1 MRNDKIKKITLIA
14 LLSALAL
21 IFSYIE
27 SLVSLGF
34 IFPGFK
40 IGISNITVLVVL
52 YLLGEKYAVPFGLC
66 KSFFSLLFLGRL
78 SSLCFSVCGMAM
90 SLFIMILLRKT
101 KKFSIFAVSACGSV
115 FHIWGQFLAA
125 AVVFSSFSLLR
136 MLPYLS
142 LLAVVSGI
150 IVAAISLPVLSR
162 LDKIG

>member
-78 SSLCFSVCGMAM
+78 YSLCFSVCGMAM

-101 KKFSIFAVSACGSV
+101 KKFSTTSQASFTKIKQSSWNFSQT
-115 FHIWGQFLAA
+115 IWKSYATKW
-125 AVVFSSFSLLR
+125 R
-136 MLPYLS
+136 
-142 LLAVVSGI
+142 
-150 IVAAISLPVLSR
+150 SR
-162 LDKIG
+162 ILKPSNP